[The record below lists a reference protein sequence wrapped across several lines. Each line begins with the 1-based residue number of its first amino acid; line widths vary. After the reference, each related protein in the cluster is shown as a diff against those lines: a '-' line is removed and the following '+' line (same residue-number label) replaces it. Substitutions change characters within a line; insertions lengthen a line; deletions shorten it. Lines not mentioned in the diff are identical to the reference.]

1 MPSQD
6 AMDLILKVYRRSK
19 KGAPRIPIHSIS
31 QAGRVIES
39 ADDILSVA
47 LRRKYGPL
55 KQRLT
60 GHEAN
65 SAMKLAVANTAVVC
79 IRLLEKLN
87 AHSTESK
94 QLFTQEDFEK
104 GMVLLGHVTPR
115 SEQER
120 QQKEALDQFENLS
133 PNQNSQYVIHQDQRG
148 ETPQEG

>member
-47 LRRKYGPL
+47 MRRKYGPV

-60 GHEAN
+60 GPEAII
-65 SAMKLAVANTAVVC
+65 AMREAVANTAVVC

-87 AHSTESK
+87 SESISSHK
-94 QLFTQEDFEK
+94 NT
-104 GMVLLGHVTPR
+104 
-115 SEQER
+115 
-120 QQKEALDQFENLS
+120 
-133 PNQNSQYVIHQDQRG
+133 QYVIHQDHAG
-148 ETPQEG
+148 ETHQEG